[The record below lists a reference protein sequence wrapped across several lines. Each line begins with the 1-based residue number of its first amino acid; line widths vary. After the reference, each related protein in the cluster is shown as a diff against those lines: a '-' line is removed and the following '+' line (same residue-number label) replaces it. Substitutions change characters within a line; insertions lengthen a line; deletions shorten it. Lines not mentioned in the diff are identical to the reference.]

1 MQDQEPEPSSA
12 PTRYSKAWLCG
23 TFGRGHDVHYI
34 PAIRSSNVAHRR
46 GKLALV
52 SGNLIIVDFGD
63 GDLRSYY
70 NHHPQRLLSTI
81 KIGGTARIPEGY
93 ESSILRSGGGDCFS
107 ILPAE
112 EEWVPCDQER
122 PFRIE
127 IRAPRKRDGGK
138 SASGIPDLSPV
149 TLPILQAIREWFPR
163 SDDNVRQQLAFAI
176 AHDVLRA
183 RHVEDRLW
191 MASISPVPFALQV
204 RDATFVGQI
213 HSTIRGWF
221 RHFPAPACRE
231 LAEHIAFEVLD
242 ARHVLEELW
251 SVRVPGDGRGGPDDE
266 LRKEVSLRWDTGWP
280 TGR

>member
-1 MQDQEPEPSSA
+1 MRDQEPERSSA
-12 PTRYSKAWLCG
+12 PTRYSKPGRCG
-23 TFGRGHDVHYI
+23 TYGRGHDVHYI
-34 PAIRSSNVAHRR
+34 PAIRSSNVSHRE

-81 KIGGTARIPEGY
+81 KIGGTARIPAGY

-122 PFRIE
+122 PLLSRFVVR
-127 IRAPRKRDGGK
+127 RKRKGGQ
-138 SASGIPDLSPV
+138 SASVIPDLSPV
-149 TLPILQAIREWFPR
+149 TLPILQAIRERFPR
-163 SDDNVRQQLAFAI
+163 SDDNVRQQLAYAI
-176 AHDVLRA
+176 GHDVLRA
-183 RHVEDRLW
+183 HHVEDRLW
-191 MASISPVPFALQV
+191 MATISPAPFALQV
-204 RDATFVGQI
+204 RDATVVGQI
-213 HSTIRGWF
+213 YLTIREWF

-242 ARHVLEELW
+242 GRHVLEELW
-251 SVRVPGDGRGGPDDE
+251 SLRVPGNGGVD
-266 LRKEVSLRWDTGWP
+266 
-280 TGR
+280 